1 MFGVRMVHCLR
12 GQKEDQDRTLP
23 CSVRDALKSGIRHII
38 AVMDLVDEIDSDSLT
53 PPLRSHMADTK
64 LSLDK
69 AIVTFSFFRDA
80 QKASVKSKK
89 KVQSSQT
96 K

>member
-1 MFGVRMVHCLR
+1 
-12 GQKEDQDRTLP
+12 
-23 CSVRDALKSGIRHII
+23 
-38 AVMDLVDEIDSDSLT
+38 
-53 PPLRSHMADTK
+53 MADTK